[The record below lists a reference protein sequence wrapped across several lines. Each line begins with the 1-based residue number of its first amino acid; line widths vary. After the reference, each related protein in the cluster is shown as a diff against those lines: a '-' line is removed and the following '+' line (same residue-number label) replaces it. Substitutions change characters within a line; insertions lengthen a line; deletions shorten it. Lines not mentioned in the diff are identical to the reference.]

1 MFVKTNF
8 NDNLNDVAVAFVARH
23 PLLSFAG
30 KDCVDAERAVVREGV
45 SFAVAV
51 VGEGETAD
59 GLLAVLMTDS
69 VFPCGRD
76 GLAKV
81 SYFVA
86 DNPQA
91 ESDYRNGAGKYDEFL
106 ADGSDRAEDYLPFPP
121 VPWNVTFGSG
131 DAQTLCDFLDC
142 AERGVS
148 AVIFCDDDEEKNDAA
163 AARFVAYRKER
174 GGEMPTVFAYKRGE
188 AERGAV
194 SFFGDDSEET
204 ANAVRLLAAERHKTY
219 LAEWMSGC
227 TEAELDAAAE
237 KDIAA
242 MSSVI
247 AGSNVLAALNLR
259 TKALL
264 AGFDIA
270 PEDDVRPDEGV
281 AFMEIYR
288 QGDAIVYGDDK
299 INGKPVI
306 VYRNADFERNSL
318 RVAFARQEHAR
329 WNAYMISRGFLPSSL
344 ADIAS
349 DTKGRDMAGRRH
361 GNITTFDGLKTFRR
375 IVAEHF
381 GKSEESTDVIRYDF
395 QIMDDAEWFVR
406 RAGCKIV
413 RRQ

>member
-1 MFVKTNF
+1 MKTNF
-8 NDNLNDVAVAFVARH
+8 NDNLNDVAVAFVARY
-23 PLLSFAG
+23 PLLSFAE
-30 KDCVDAERAVVREGV
+30 KDCVDAERAVVRGDAE
-45 SFAVAV
+45 FAVAV
-51 VGEGETAD
+51 VGEGEIAD
-59 GLLAVLMTDS
+59 GLFAVLMADS

-131 DAQTLCDFLDC
+131 DAQTLCDFLGC

-259 TKALL
+259 TKA
-264 AGFDIA
+264 A
-270 PEDDVRPDEGV
+270 

-349 DTKGRDMAGRRH
+349 DTKGKDMAGRRH